1 MLTWLEH
8 GTTIRLRH
16 PPKLSSKALIIRIAL
31 VDTAKLDYE
40 QRGGEKGDEADDVG
54 DGNVVEVEG
63 GVREEEG
70 DGVED
75 EGKVGGDE
83 EGQGEKDKNED
94 EEVKG
99 GQRRVLAEEGAM
111 KV

>member
-1 MLTWLEH
+1 MA
-8 GTTIRLRH
+8 IRLRH

-31 VDTAKLDYE
+31 VDAVELDYE
-40 QRGGEKGDEADDVG
+40 QRGGEKGNEADNVR
-54 DGNVVEVEG
+54 DGNMVEVEG
-63 GVREEEG
+63 GVREDEG

-83 EGQGEKDKNED
+83 EGQGEEDKNED

-99 GQRRVLAEEGAM
+99 GQRRVLAEEGAIR
-111 KV
+111 V